1 MTSHPQALWVP
12 MTVSPQRHATRQR
25 RRRLAAQ
32 MLLRSSVRQT
42 LNGEDTTA
50 PRVPRQPRPHEG
62 LA

>member
-12 MTVSPQRHATRQR
+12 MTVSPQWQATRQR

-42 LNGEDTTA
+42 LNGEATTA
-50 PRVPRQPRPHEG
+50 PPVAARPRAHEA
-62 LA
+62 LS